1 MAVLQDRG
9 LQVPQWEGGRGLS
22 DRSLVLVDAIAT
34 LLSIGVP
41 PTRYEF
47 VGDFRGTVALRAG
60 GAETERFEVWA
71 SATTGCWEVHTRSM
85 KERRVFNPQDGL
97 LMVEGKRR
105 EEISIS
111 ERQSP
116 PTHPAAR
123 FAFPLR
129 LPVWGRVPID
139 QWKMRD
145 ASETDHGVLIALEGI
160 NDARQTGF
168 LELSESGLPRSLGS
182 DDEQLVLLDAGPLSD
197 LSRFFWRD

>member
-1 MAVLQDRG
+1 MNNDSR
-9 LQVPQWEGGRGLS
+9 
-22 DRSLVLVDAIAT
+22 VLVDAVAT
-34 LLSIGVP
+34 LLSIGVS

-47 VGDFRGTVALRAG
+47 AGDFHGTVALMAG
-60 GAETERFEVWA
+60 GVETEIFEVWA
-71 SATTGCWEVHTRSM
+71 SATTGCWEVHTRSI

-97 LMVEGKRR
+97 LMAEGKRR

-129 LPVWGRVPID
+129 LPIWGRVPID
-139 QWKMRD
+139 QWKMTD
-145 ASETDHGVLIALEGI
+145 ASENEHGVLIKLEGI
-160 NDARQTGF
+160 NDSRQTGF

-182 DDEQLVLLDAGPLSD
+182 DNERFVLLDAEPLSD
-197 LSRFFWRD
+197 LRRFFWRD